1 MEPQDY
7 QLFFSQDSTWTEEEK
22 AKIQETI
29 IRVFAEY
36 KYSIQYTPRNKK
48 EGIDSVD
55 VYIIDNLME
64 IRVPEVFERDN
75 YWGEF
80 MKAHE
85 EAAKRGIMID
95 PAYRPIKFEYITGLF
110 SLDSLDYDI
119 RNLIEA
125 VSGYTRILR
134 KHKTFI
140 DTNFKIAQI
149 AHTYLFMLLNLQKDM
164 YVEYGKFLYLDNPE
178 DDKCILTIPF
188 AFSMERHGEEA
199 QAFMKDIHNYL
210 KQIERKP
217 YYQPFMLSY
226 IPIKEDYPEQFKYL
240 EGDGLP
246 F

>member
-1 MEPQDY
+1 
-7 QLFFSQDSTWTEEEK
+7 
-22 AKIQETI
+22 
-29 IRVFAEY
+29 
-36 KYSIQYTPRNKK
+36 
-48 EGIDSVD
+48 
-55 VYIIDNLME
+55 
-64 IRVPEVFERDN
+64 
-75 YWGEF
+75 
-80 MKAHE
+80 
-85 EAAKRGIMID
+85 
-95 PAYRPIKFEYITGLF
+95 
-110 SLDSLDYDI
+110 
-119 RNLIEA
+119 
-125 VSGYTRILR
+125 
-134 KHKTFI
+134 
-140 DTNFKIAQI
+140 
-149 AHTYLFMLLNLQKDM
+149 MLLNLQKDM